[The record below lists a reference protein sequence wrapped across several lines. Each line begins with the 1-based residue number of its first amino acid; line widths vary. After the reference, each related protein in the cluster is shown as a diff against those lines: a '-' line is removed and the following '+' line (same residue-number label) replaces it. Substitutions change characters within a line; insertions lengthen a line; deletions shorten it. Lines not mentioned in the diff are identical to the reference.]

1 MKSHA
6 SALAIV
12 LLFLS
17 IASAKAAND
26 PTPKG
31 GYLAKGYYIVV
42 AAYRIGQEKYM
53 ESYVNKL
60 NNTGLH
66 TKYGYDFGRKYYY
79 IYLDYYTDFDESIQK
94 MLEARKAGG
103 FSLAWV
109 RIMKE
114 DYAPAPVNEVK
125 TDPVA
130 EVKPDPAKEIPVKE
144 ETKTEGVVSNPVEIV
159 VEEPRAETQ
168 FKTEVKKET
177 PPLKEAMVL
186 FYLYNPT
193 SGEPIEGE
201 VEIIDPD
208 VSKLVKK
215 VKAHEVV
222 PMIDPRNKSGRVSLT
237 GSSFGYR
244 KVQHDFLLSEIN
256 ADHLPEYMEWRDDHY
271 AITFDLARLHKGD
284 IETLYNVYFF
294 NDAAIMLPESK
305 YELQRLLDM
314 MNSDTQY
321 KIMLH
326 GHTNGTARG
335 KIITVGPS
343 RNFFEL
349 TSDVVEGNGS
359 AKELSYERALVIKNW
374 LVANNISADRI
385 DIKAW
390 GGSRMIHDKNSNNAR
405 RNVRVEVEVL
415 EN

>member
-1 MKSHA
+1 MKCYACA
-6 SALAIV
+6 SAIV
-12 LLFLS
+12 LLFLFTP
-17 IASAKAAND
+17 ILKAAPE

-31 GYLAKGYYIVV
+31 DYLAKGYYIVV

-53 ESYVNKL
+53 ESYVSQL

-66 TKYGYDFGRKYYY
+66 TKYGYDQGRKFYY
-79 IYLDYYTDFDESIQK
+79 IYLDYYTNFDESIQN
-94 MLEARKAGG
+94 MLAARKAGG
-103 FSLAWV
+103 FTKAWV

-114 DYAPAPVNEVK
+114 GYSPAQPIEVNQAPVVENK
-125 TDPVA
+125 QDPN
-130 EVKPDPAKEIPVKE
+130 KEIPVKE
-144 ETKTEGVVSNPVEIV
+144 ETKVDQVVSNPVEVV
-159 VEEPRAETQ
+159 VEEPKTDTQ
-168 FKTEVKKET
+168 PKPEVKKGI

-193 SGEPIEGE
+193 NGEPIEGE
-201 VEIIDPD
+201 VEIIDAD
-208 VSKLVKK
+208 VSRLVKK
-215 VKAHEVV
+215 VKAHETIQ
-222 PMIDPRNKSGRVSLT
+222 MTDPRNKSGKVTLLGT
-237 GSSFGYR
+237 SFGFR
-244 KVQHDFLLSEIN
+244 KVQHDFNLAEVT
-256 ADHLPEYMEWRDDHY
+256 ADQLPEYIEWRDDHY
-271 AITFDLARLHKGD
+271 VVHFDLARLHKGD

-321 KIMLH
+321 RIMLH
-326 GHTNGTARG
+326 GHTNGNARG
-335 KIITVGPS
+335 KIITMGPS
-343 RNFFEL
+343 KDFFKL
-349 TSDVVEGNGS
+349 TDDVIEGNGS

-390 GGSRMIHDKNSNNAR
+390 GGSRMIHDKESNNAR

-415 EN
+415 ED